1 MIPWLLG
8 VFAGC
13 VLLGVPISFAL
24 ILACFAAIAFA
35 SPMPLAAVVQGM
47 VAGVDSTPL
56 IAIPLFVLFGEVMA
70 RGGLGMR
77 IVLLGQACV
86 GWIRG
91 GLAHA
96 NVVASM
102 FFGGISG
109 AATADT
115 AAIGSVAIPA
125 MRRVG
130 YPAGFSAAVTA
141 ASSIIG
147 IIIPPSID
155 LILYGWLTSTPID
168 QLFAG
173 GFIPGVLVGV
183 SLMVVSW
190 WLSVRGG
197 FGERK
202 PFQISALVGAMG
214 ETWPI
219 LLLPPLVL
227 GGILGGWFTV
237 TEAAAVAI
245 VYGFC
250 VSVLWYRDLR
260 LGDVPSVLRATAAT
274 LGSVMLL
281 LAAARMFGW
290 ILTVE
295 QVPQALSAWLQTALP
310 GPDLFLL
317 NVIFICLLAGLFLT
331 PASATIILTPIL
343 FPSSQAFGLD
353 PVHFGMVLN
362 VALAL
367 GHITPPVGLTLLIA
381 GNIAGVRPERMARE
395 ILPFL
400 LVLIAATCA
409 VAWIPELT
417 LALPRL
423 MRD

>member
-1 MIPWLLG
+1 MIPWLLA

-13 VLLGVPISFAL
+13 VLLGVPIAVAL
-24 ILACFAAIAFA
+24 VLACCAAVTFA

-70 RGGLGMR
+70 RGGLGHR
-77 IVLLGQACV
+77 IVALGQVCV

-96 NVVASM
+96 NVAASM

-109 AATADT
+109 AATADV

-125 MRRVG
+125 MRRAG

-141 ASSIIG
+141 ASAIIG

-155 LILYGWLTSTPID
+155 LILYGWLTGTPID

-173 GFIPGVLVGV
+173 GFIPGALVGV
-183 SLMVVSW
+183 SLMALSW

-197 FGERK
+197 FGERT
-202 PFQISALVGAMG
+202 PFRIRAFTGAVGD
-214 ETWPI
+214 TWPI
-219 LLLPPLVL
+219 LVLPPLVL

-245 VYGFC
+245 VYGLG
-250 VSVLWYRDLR
+250 VSVGWYRDLTFAS
-260 LGDVPSVLRATAAT
+260 VPAVLRATAST

-295 QVPQALSAWLQTALP
+295 QAPQALSAWLQVVLP

-317 NVIFICLLAGLFLT
+317 NVILICLLAGLFLT

-343 FPSSQAFGLD
+343 FPSAQSFSLD

-381 GNIAGVRPERMARE
+381 GSIAGIPPERMVRE

-400 LVLIAATCA
+400 FVLSAVTCA
-409 VAWIPELT
+409 IAWIPDLT
-417 LALPRL
+417 LVLPRL
-423 MRD
+423 MRE